1 MNCLLALGGDTKLH
15 KMKRINLKELD
26 IPIVIKIDTFRYV
39 TNKPKQGIEFGIENE
54 ILLPSSTCTVSSSLS
69 SEQFVGIIVN
79 KKYYFSKDNF
89 TIFQNIHK

>member
-1 MNCLLALGGDTKLH
+1 MLTGGDTKLH
-15 KMKRINLKELD
+15 KMKRLNLKELD

-54 ILLPSSTCTVSSSLS
+54 ILLPLSTCTVSSSLS

>member
-1 MNCLLALGGDTKLH
+1 MLTGGDTKLH

-54 ILLPSSTCTVSSSLS
+54 ILLPSSTCTVSGSLS

>member
-1 MNCLLALGGDTKLH
+1 MLTGGDTKLH

-26 IPIVIKIDTFRYV
+26 IPIVIKIDTLRYV
-39 TNKPKQGIEFGIENE
+39 TYKPKQGIEFGIENE

>member
-1 MNCLLALGGDTKLH
+1 MLTGGDTKLH

-26 IPIVIKIDTFRYV
+26 IPIVIKIDTFRHV

-54 ILLPSSTCTVSSSLS
+54 ILLPSSTCTVSSSLN

>member
-1 MNCLLALGGDTKLH
+1 MLTGGDTKLH
-15 KMKRINLKELD
+15 KMKRINLKELE

>member
-1 MNCLLALGGDTKLH
+1 MLTGGDTKLH
-15 KMKRINLKELD
+15 KMKRINLKELN
-26 IPIVIKIDTFRYV
+26 IPIVIKTDTFRYV

>member
-1 MNCLLALGGDTKLH
+1 MLTGGDAKLH

-39 TNKPKQGIEFGIENE
+39 TYKPKQGIEFGIENE

>member
-1 MNCLLALGGDTKLH
+1 
-15 KMKRINLKELD
+15 MKRINLKELD

>member
-1 MNCLLALGGDTKLH
+1 MLTGGDTKLH

>member
-1 MNCLLALGGDTKLH
+1 MLTGGDTKLH
-15 KMKRINLKELD
+15 KMKRLNLKELD